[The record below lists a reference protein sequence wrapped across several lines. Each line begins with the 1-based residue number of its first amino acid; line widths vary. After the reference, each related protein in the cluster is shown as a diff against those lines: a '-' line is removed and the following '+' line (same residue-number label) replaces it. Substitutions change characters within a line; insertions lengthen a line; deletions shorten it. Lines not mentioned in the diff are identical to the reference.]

1 MELNNTKKKATKEE
15 AEFFFHFHS
24 KRLVLSL
31 HLKTNNHIFRETY
44 EPVILFVVQM
54 TISFKKK
61 QNKKETK
68 KQTKKHPSNKGRK
81 VFLFHCGLGFDHR
94 LSKLYYNVLAKLLR

>member
-1 MELNNTKKKATKEE
+1 MELNNTKKKATKKE

-24 KRLVLSL
+24 MRLVLSL
-31 HLKTNNHIFRETY
+31 YLKTNNHIFRETY

-61 QNKKETK
+61 QNKTK
-68 KQTKKHPSNKGRK
+68 KKQRNKQKNTPVIKEGRCFYFT
-81 VFLFHCGLGFDHR
+81 VDL
-94 LSKLYYNVLAKLLR
+94 VLTIGYQSSIIMF

>member
-1 MELNNTKKKATKEE
+1 MELNNTKKKATKKE

-24 KRLVLSL
+24 MRLVLSL
-31 HLKTNNHIFRETY
+31 YLKTNNHIFRETY

-61 QNKKETK
+61 TKQKRNKETNKKTP
-68 KQTKKHPSNKGRK
+68 Q
-81 VFLFHCGLGFDHR
+81 
-94 LSKLYYNVLAKLLR
+94 

>member
-1 MELNNTKKKATKEE
+1 MELNNTKKKATKKE

-31 HLKTNNHIFRETY
+31 YLKTNNHVFRETY

-68 KQTKKHPSNKGRK
+68 KQTKKNTPVIKEGRCFYFT
-81 VFLFHCGLGFDHR
+81 VDL
-94 LSKLYYNVLAKLLR
+94 VLTIGYQSSIIMF

>member
-1 MELNNTKKKATKEE
+1 MELNNTKKKATKKE

-24 KRLVLSL
+24 MRLVLSL
-31 HLKTNNHIFRETY
+31 YLKTNNHIFRETY

-61 QNKKETK
+61 QNKTK
-68 KQTKKHPSNKGRK
+68 KKQRKKKKGKKREKRNKK
-81 VFLFHCGLGFDHR
+81 DETN
-94 LSKLYYNVLAKLLR
+94 SKMWDASCL